1 MRKTT
6 ISVYVIVGVL
16 LSFVAIYNIPIAHA
30 APLVTG
36 DYKIT
41 DIYVKPQVDF
51 QKVSQDANKKYS
63 NAMIEIQSTY
73 NLAKLDA
80 KLAYV
85 KMIKENPSKM
95 SQAKLVYQQMM
106 SDAKSSYL
114 ADIKNVKNSY
124 HQELQQIQTT
134 YSKPTAVWNT
144 A

>member
-1 MRKTT
+1 MRKSTT
-6 ISVYVIVGVL
+6 SVYVIVGAL
-16 LSFVAIYNIPIAHA
+16 LSFVAIYSIPIAHA
-30 APLVTG
+30 APLTTG
-36 DYKIT
+36 DNSYN

-85 KMIKENPSKM
+85 KMIKENPSKT

-124 HQELQQIQTT
+124 YQELQQIQTT
-134 YSKPTAVWNT
+134 YSKPPAVWYT